1 MNRAAPPRAKPG
13 AARGRRSIKY
23 LAAESGAA
31 RAAAKKQTRRP
42 LAKAEKSAGGR
53 TKNKNHE
60 HFDYYF
66 NHPDHIADRR
76 AAGVALQWRLGLL
89 SQRRFGIGRADFGD
103 SFAARIFMTSEPPK
117 NEPLKGDALRHF
129 KSQLS
134 GGWHF
139 ADEQRLEKQFKF
151 PDFRKALDFT
161 NRVSE
166 IAEQQ
171 GHHPDIFLTYG
182 EVRLQIWTHQ
192 VNGLTEND
200 FVFAAKVDGIG

>member
-1 MNRAAPPRAKPG
+1 
-13 AARGRRSIKY
+13 
-23 LAAESGAA
+23 
-31 RAAAKKQTRRP
+31 
-42 LAKAEKSAGGR
+42 
-53 TKNKNHE
+53 
-60 HFDYYF
+60 
-66 NHPDHIADRR
+66 
-76 AAGVALQWRLGLL
+76 
-89 SQRRFGIGRADFGD
+89 
-103 SFAARIFMTSEPPK
+103 MTSEPPK

-161 NRVSE
+161 NRVGE

-200 FVFAAKVDGIG
+200 FVLATKVDGIG